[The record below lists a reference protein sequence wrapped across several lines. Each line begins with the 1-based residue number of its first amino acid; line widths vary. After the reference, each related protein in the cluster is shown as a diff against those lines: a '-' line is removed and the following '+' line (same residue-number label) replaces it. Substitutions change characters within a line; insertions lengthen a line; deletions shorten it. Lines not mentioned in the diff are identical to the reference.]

1 MPNCINRNI
10 VECKARNGVRIQKK
24 YVVLIETSWNVKN
37 GRSAEENNGKPVL
50 IETSWNVKIGM
61 TRQVGDGV
69 NVLIETSWNVK
80 YHSRPAHDRRRTY

>member
-1 MPNCINRNI
+1 MRNAVLIETSWNVKQVETAKTYFVELSINRNI

-50 IETSWNVKIGM
+50 IETSWNVKDSI
-61 TRQVGDGV
+61 
-69 NVLIETSWNVK
+69 SK
-80 YHSRPAHDRRRTY
+80 YKMEW